1 MFVVYNLEPRRA
13 NSGFCRSSCRA
24 AALLLWTKGT
34 SPTWSQGKLC
44 IESVS
49 NMTKMF
55 GSSDFCPVP
64 VSKIIQFL
72 SISARRAD
80 CTISAMEEVWINI
93 RKLVLSWISAM
104 EEVWITRLQRNAGL
118 DRQEATR
125 QKSSGKYVILTL
137 LFSLRHVFICMELRI
152 GGLHTSGSHLSTLS
166 TRAERTS
173 LVIVFY
179 KF

>member
-1 MFVVYNLEPRRA
+1 
-13 NSGFCRSSCRA
+13 
-24 AALLLWTKGT
+24 
-34 SPTWSQGKLC
+34 
-44 IESVS
+44 
-49 NMTKMF
+49 MTKMF

-125 QKSSGKYVILTL
+125 QKSSGEICHTNLIILPKACFYLYGTTD
-137 LFSLRHVFICMELRI
+137 R
-152 GGLHTSGSHLSTLS
+152 
-166 TRAERTS
+166 RTS
-173 LVIVFY
+173 HIRISPKHTEY
-179 KF
+179 QGREN